1 MKESVENPLCLKSLN
16 HISLVCRSV
25 EASLDFYQNV
35 LGFFPIRRP
44 GSFDFDGA
52 WLFNYGMGIHLL
64 KSEEPDNLPKAGKN
78 INPKDN
84 HISFQCENMA
94 IVERRLKEMK
104 IDYVKSRVE
113 EGGINVDQLFFHD
126 PDGSMIEICNCDVL
140 PVVPLAGDA
149 VRIRSCTSTC
159 ENMATVERK
168 LTEMKIEYVKSR
180 VEEGGIYVDQVFFHD
195 PDGSMIEICNC
206 DVLPVVPLAGD
217 TIRSCSIVN
226 CNIQQRNSSGRFNN
240 ANETAMPF

>member
-1 MKESVENPLCLKSLN
+1 MKK
-16 HISLVCRSV
+16 
-25 EASLDFYQNV
+25 
-35 LGFFPIRRP
+35 RR
-44 GSFDFDGA
+44 
-52 WLFNYGMGIHLL
+52 LFNYGIGIHLL
-64 KSEEPDNLPKAGKN
+64 KCEDPDRMPSISKI

-84 HISFQCENMA
+84 HISFQ
-94 IVERRLKEMK
+94 VF
-104 IDYVKSRVE
+104 V
-113 EGGINVDQLFFHD
+113 FFHYYYLFYLRYAH
-126 PDGSMIEICNCDVL
+126 SKACASDVL
-140 PVVPLAGDA
+140 EM
-149 VRIRSCTSTC
+149 ISYMYFTCWQC

>member
-1 MKESVENPLCLKSLN
+1 MKESAENPLCLKSLN

-44 GSFDFDGA
+44 GSFDFHGA

-64 KSEEPDNLPKAGKN
+64 KSEEPDNLPKTSKN

-94 IVERRLKEMK
+94 IVERKLKEMK

-113 EGGINVDQLFFHD
+113 ESGISVDQLFFHD

-149 VRIRSCTSTC
+149 LRIGSCTS
-159 ENMATVERK
+159 
-168 LTEMKIEYVKSR
+168 S
-180 VEEGGIYVDQVFFHD
+180 
-195 PDGSMIEICNC
+195 
-206 DVLPVVPLAGD
+206 
-217 TIRSCSIVN
+217 VN
-226 CNIQQRNSSGRFNN
+226 CNFQQQQIQQEPPINPQSRLSDSIHAKEDFLHC
-240 ANETAMPF
+240 AS